1 MASNDVSRESRS
13 DRTNRNLIDMNPA
26 KIFILLVIVLILG
39 GAIWQGLRK
48 WRVSRAND
56 VAPVQQAGVKVVSV
70 RTNTIADPPDMNPK
84 VKTNP
89 VITRFV
95 KFELESGEKLELP
108 VTPEQQAQFKEGDRG
123 QLKYQ
128 GTRFLEF
135 SQTE

>member
-1 MASNDVSRESRS
+1 
-13 DRTNRNLIDMNPA
+13 MNPA
-26 KIFILLVIVLILG
+26 KIFIFLVIVLILG
-39 GAIWQGLRK
+39 GAIWQGVLK

-56 VAPVQQAGVKVVSV
+56 AAPVQQAGAKVLGV

-95 KFELESGEKLELP
+95 TFELESGEKLELP
-108 VTPEQQAQFKEGDRG
+108 VTPEQQASFKEGDRG

-128 GTRFLEF
+128 GTRFLGF
-135 SQTE
+135 APTQ